1 MFDGQSGSWGAFFR
15 IGACFVPLNLV
26 EHEQEVED
34 EEHSPLSALLSPL
47 SGTEGS
53 WVGGTSK
60 EWTRI
65 EAMNRWRLARRS
77 PSQPDLCPLRSELR
91 TDGSWKERTP
101 KDVWG

>member
-53 WVGGTSK
+53 WVGPPKLEDEVELVPTHLSWVLLALRWGPVSPGPRVPACSSETSTLK
-60 EWTRI
+60 R
-65 EAMNRWRLARRS
+65 
-77 PSQPDLCPLRSELR
+77 
-91 TDGSWKERTP
+91 
-101 KDVWG
+101 